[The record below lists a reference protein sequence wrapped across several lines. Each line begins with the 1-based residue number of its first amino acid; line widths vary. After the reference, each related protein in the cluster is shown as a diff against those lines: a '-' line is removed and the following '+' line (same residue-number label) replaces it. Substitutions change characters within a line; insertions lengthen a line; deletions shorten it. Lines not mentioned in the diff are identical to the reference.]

1 MTRQPLR
8 SDAPR
13 NLSELV
19 ASNLRDEVKIRW
31 HSRNGIW
38 YHATILHIDIR
49 IEMRYNDYTEM
60 HLTKCD
66 VSMNMK
72 MSSLK

>member
-1 MTRQPLR
+1 MAFEERYMVP
-8 SDAPR
+8 
-13 NLSELV
+13 
-19 ASNLRDEVKIRW
+19 
-31 HSRNGIW
+31 
-38 YHATILHIDIR
+38 TILHIDIR

-66 VSMNMK
+66 ASMNMK

>member
-1 MTRQPLR
+1 MAFEERYIVP
-8 SDAPR
+8 
-13 NLSELV
+13 
-19 ASNLRDEVKIRW
+19 
-31 HSRNGIW
+31 
-38 YHATILHIDIR
+38 TILHIDIR

-66 VSMNMK
+66 ASMNMK